1 MPSSL
6 KDMSH
11 VASVTRPFVAMPEL
25 DSSPR
30 ITHVSWGRLEVE
42 FASDDGTRSFKDAK
56 LYPGGARVWDWN
68 ETGTSH
74 TPGIQPADVEE
85 LLEHGASVV
94 VLSRG
99 MNERLQVQPKTLDRL
114 DDAGVA
120 PHVLPTDSAVDRY
133 NELQAADE
141 AVAGLFH
148 STC

>member
-1 MPSSL
+1 MPFSL
-6 KDMSH
+6 EDMSH

>member
-1 MPSSL
+1 MQ
-6 KDMSH
+6 
-11 VASVTRPFVAMPEL
+11 
-25 DSSPR
+25 
-30 ITHVSWGRLEVE
+30 
-42 FASDDGTRSFKDAK
+42 SFKDAE
-56 LYPGGARVWDWN
+56 LYPGGARTWDWN

-85 LLEHGASVV
+85 LLEHGATVV

-99 MNERLQVQPKTLDRL
+99 MNKRLQVKPETLGRL
-114 DDAGVA
+114 DDAGVEA
-120 PHVLPTDSAVDRY
+120 HVLPTESAVEQY

>member
-1 MPSSL
+1 
-6 KDMSH
+6 
-11 VASVTRPFVAMPEL
+11 MPEL

-114 DDAGVA
+114 NDAGVA

>member
-1 MPSSL
+1 MP
-6 KDMSH
+6 
-11 VASVTRPFVAMPEL
+11 TT

-42 FASDDGTRSFKDAK
+42 PPSDDGPQSFKDAK
-56 LYPGGARVWDWN
+56 LYPGGARAWDWN

-99 MNERLQVQPKTLDRL
+99 MNQRLQVKPETLDRL
-114 DDAGVA
+114 DDAGVDV
-120 PHVLPTDSAVDRY
+120 HVAPTDRAVEQY